1 MKKYIKLH
9 GARKE
14 SSEDGDVYRF
24 RGFLYVN
31 PARIDAFY
39 NHGVVM
45 SGIVLTVEETYGE
58 IGQLIGVDADGND
71 KNY

>member
-14 SSEDGDVYRF
+14 IGDEGDFYNF

-31 PARIDAFY
+31 PSRIDAY
-39 NHGVVM
+39 YDHGIVM
-45 SGIVLTVEETYGE
+45 SGIVLTVEETCGE
-58 IGQLIGVDADGND
+58 IAQLIGVDADGND